1 MTKQIKVELYQL
13 IFVFMEVIV
22 EVVFDQL
29 MYVLLRYESCG
40 AAGARPE
47 RGDHATTAA
56 VGSCVFY
63 LLNIY
68 FSNEEVS
75 KSVALVRHNMA

>member
-1 MTKQIKVELYQL
+1 MVS
-13 IFVFMEVIV
+13 MEPIV

-29 MYVLLRYESCG
+29 MYVFCCGSDWVYESRG
-40 AAGARPE
+40 WSGARA
-47 RGDHATTAA
+47 RSYATTAA
-56 VGSCVFY
+56 VGSSVFY

>member
-13 IFVFMEVIV
+13 FFVFMEVIV

-29 MYVLLRYESCG
+29 MYVLLRYVL
-40 AAGARPE
+40 AGARPE

>member
-1 MTKQIKVELYQL
+1 MINLLNFVVVEEIVCLEP
-13 IFVFMEVIV
+13 IFRRLWKLF
-22 EVVFDQL
+22 L
-29 MYVLLRYESCG
+29 TLLGFGPGGRG
-40 AAGARPE
+40 WIAARAR
-47 RGDHATTAA
+47 GYATTAA